1 MKFNWGSLRLGYTSS
16 IHNRFNERLMSL
28 TNAAIY
34 QLPFDRFAVIRP
46 LFANTGYEEP
56 FLDSVFQGIMPG
68 QLFTDDPRRPT
79 AALMCRT
86 YDYFVAGDAASPLR
100 QFIHDAPS
108 EAGVFHDFYGY
119 VPLTEA
125 WRDALVEDHGFT
137 IIPRLNFIYPST
149 TPPMIDSSLLPAHGR
164 LVPIDGVLAERADR
178 ELDET
183 IGLFWSGYPNFVIY
197 GFGMALM
204 IGDEIVSVAFTCS
217 VSRTM
222 SNIGIATAHSHRRR
236 GYAGLVARAYFAES
250 LRRGLM
256 PTWDCDEWNTGS
268 VMTARHLKL
277 TPRTPFTELGIGPY
291 PRQKMTMTTGLW
303 DSAAGEDGV
312 VVWRPV

>member
-1 MKFNWGSLRLGYTSS
+1 M
-16 IHNRFNERLMSL
+16 

-34 QLPFDRFAVIRP
+34 QLPFDRFVTTRP

-68 QLFTDDPRRPT
+68 QIFADDPRRPT

-108 EAGVFHDFYGY
+108 EASVFQDFYGY
-119 VPLTEA
+119 VPLTDA

-137 IIPRLNFIYPST
+137 IIPRLNFIYPTT
-149 TPPMIDSSLLPAHGR
+149 TPPMIDPSLLPADGR
-164 LVPIDGVLAERADR
+164 LVQMDGVLAERADR

-183 IGLFWSGYPNFVIY
+183 IGLFWSGYPNFVNY

-204 IGDEIVSVAFTCS
+204 IGDELVSVAFTCS

-222 SNIGIATAHSHRRR
+222 SNIGIATAQNHRRR
-236 GYAGLVARAYFAES
+236 GYAVLVARAYFAES

-268 VMTARHLKL
+268 VMTARRLQL
-277 TPRTPFTELGIGPY
+277 TPRTPFTELGLGPY
-291 PRQKMTMTTGLW
+291 PRQKMTLTTGMW
-303 DSAAGEDGV
+303 DSSTGEGGM